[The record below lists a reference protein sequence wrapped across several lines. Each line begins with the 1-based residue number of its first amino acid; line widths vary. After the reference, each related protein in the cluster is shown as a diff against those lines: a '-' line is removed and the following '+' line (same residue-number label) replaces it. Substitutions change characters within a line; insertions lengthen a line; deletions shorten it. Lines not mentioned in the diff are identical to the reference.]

1 MEQTFARE
9 RDPDLEASS
18 DQISLY
24 VYEEGS
30 DELLDAVHDATA
42 LAIPAVGD
50 RISFAEASADG
61 DFEERTVRYREEAP
75 SVTYVVARRD
85 ITYLH
90 VEYDIDGLDEDR
102 NLVSE
107 VRAWVTEVGD
117 GNDR

>member
-1 MEQTFARE
+1 MGTTLSRE
-9 RDPDLEASS
+9 RDPELEATY

-30 DELLDAVHDATA
+30 DELLDAVHDADA
-42 LAIPAVGD
+42 IAIPAVGD

-61 DFEERTVRYREEAP
+61 NFEERAVRYREEAP

-90 VEYDIDGLDEDR
+90 IDYDIDGLDEDR

-107 VRAWVTEVGD
+107 VRVWVTEID
-117 GNDR
+117 DANDR